1 MLPFSEAYFL
11 SFSLNFFFSF
21 LFLSLEF
28 FSLIYKLTFLGFF
41 WPTNLPCNLKILMFL
56 HN

>member
-41 WPTNLPCNLKILMFL
+41 WLIC
-56 HN
+56 